1 MHVALALGE
10 AFREALLREKGALAA
25 AEVRDVRQTW
35 VRQTW
40 SLIFATRKA
49 RHAVHA

>member
-1 MHVALALGE
+1 MHAAPALGE
-10 AFREALLREKGALAA
+10 AFREALLREKGALHA
-25 AEVRDVRQTW
+25 AEVRD